1 VGLVP
6 IGTAVATGRLN
17 RPVEYGDP
25 TSDAVFWAS
34 WCGPCRR
41 FAPVFEQASRR
52 HSDAVFAK
60 VDTQA
65 QPELAQAFAI
75 SSIPTLMIIRAG
87 VVLYARPGALPEQAL
102 DDLISQA
109 KALDMDEVRQRVRAN
124 IADT

>member
-1 VGLVP
+1 MATIQLTADTFDTVVGGSSGLVL
-6 IGTAVATGRLN
+6 I
-17 RPVEYGDP
+17 D
-25 TSDAVFWAS
+25 FWAS

-87 VVLYARPGALPEQAL
+87 VVLYAQPGALPEQAL

>member
-1 VGLVP
+1 
-6 IGTAVATGRLN
+6 
-17 RPVEYGDP
+17 
-25 TSDAVFWAS
+25 
-34 WCGPCRR
+34 
-41 FAPVFEQASRR
+41 VFEQASRR